1 MRLIAL
7 THRPFPAPHQTSAV
21 SKLPVSLTRRGWIAL
36 AAGWPLVSTAAY
48 QVRDWPAGQ
57 PVPALKLNDLEGK
70 SWSLADLRGRA
81 VLLNFWA
88 TWCEPCRAEMPSLQ
102 SVARRHQG
110 DGLVV
115 LTINH
120 QEAEPT
126 IRRFLEQT
134 PIALPVLLDRDGAAS
149 KAWTPRVFPSTV
161 MIDRNGR
168 PRRVVVGEVDWDG
181 TDARPWL
188 AELLKP
194 AGGG

>member
-1 MRLIAL
+1 MHLIAL
-7 THRPFPAPHQTSAV
+7 THRPFPATHQTSAV
-21 SKLPVSLTRRGWIAL
+21 PIPPVSLTRRGLLAL

-57 PVPALKLNDLEGK
+57 PVPALKLNDLDGK
-70 SWSLADLRGRA
+70 AWSLADLRGRA

-102 SVARRHQG
+102 SLARRHQG

-126 IRRFLEQT
+126 IRRFLDQT

-149 KAWTPRVFPSTV
+149 RAWTPRVFPSTV